1 MTEFTILQVGAPVM
15 ILFWGFILGAFSQS
29 IDDNERDMNNT
40 TWLLVLCL
48 AIIVLGIWKTQK

>member
-29 IDDNERDMNNT
+29 IDDNERDMNNN

-48 AIIVLGIWKTQK
+48 AIIVLGI

>member
-1 MTEFTILQVGAPVM
+1 MTEFAIIKLGAPVM

-29 IDDNERDMNNT
+29 IDDNERDMNNS

-48 AIIVLGIWKTQK
+48 AIITLGV